1 MIFDPNEIVEK
12 IIVELKEISN
22 EAVITKALLTPEDER
37 QTPNSFIELLQLI
50 KQEGEEM
57 MRLKNTMTYLEGKMD
72 AYMRVLELLGFGSQN
87 EKI

>member
-1 MIFDPNEIVEK
+1 MIFDTNEIVEK

-37 QTPNSFIELLQLI
+37 QNPNSFIELLQLI

-72 AYMRVLELLGFGSQN
+72 AYMRVLELLGFEN
-87 EKI
+87 ENK